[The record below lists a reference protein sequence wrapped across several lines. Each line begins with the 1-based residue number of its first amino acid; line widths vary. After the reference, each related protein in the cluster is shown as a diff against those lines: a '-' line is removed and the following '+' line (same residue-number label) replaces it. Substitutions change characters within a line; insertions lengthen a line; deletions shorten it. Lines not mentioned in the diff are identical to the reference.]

1 MMTTA
6 EGSAELGLPIE
17 AAYRL
22 ITDFTT
28 YPVFLDGI
36 ESVRRVDEGHLEWVG
51 SLDGRRRSW
60 RARITELARDTSVA
74 WTSTDGPTHSGVVA
88 LEPLASDRT
97 RVTVRIDYEGEGGE
111 ALDLGGLERLAARRV
126 PTTAVPAGARAAS
139 LAAALGAPV
148 GDVLGEPV
156 GSGADAYVDPDTSRV
171 TFLAVRTAPLEPP
184 RLVPVEPVEVTEL
197 WRGVTL
203 ATDADRLRGAPA
215 VEPGIDPSEEQL
227 AQARAAL
234 APEQPEGAAP
244 S

>member
-97 RVTVRIDYEGEGGE
+97 RVTVRIDYEGQGE
-111 ALDLGGLERLAARRV
+111 ALDLGGLERLAERRA
-126 PTTAVPAGARAAS
+126 PWTAPAGARAAS

-156 GSGADAYVDPDTSRV
+156 GTVADAYVDPGTSRV
-171 TFLAVRTAPLEPP
+171 TFLAVRTTPLEPP
-184 RLVPVEPVEVTEL
+184 HLVPVEPVEVTEL

-203 ATDADRLRGAPA
+203 ATDGERLRGAPT
-215 VEPGIDPSEEQL
+215 VEPGIDPSEEDL
-227 AQARAAL
+227 GRARAAL